1 MRRLGRRRNGER
13 GVELVEL
20 TLVLPLLIFLGMG
33 MLDAGMAWKSKAEVV
48 QATRQGA
55 RVGSAFKDDPRSDQE
70 ALLAITAVIPEYL
83 NLDPGDTISA
93 RLDYIVIY
101 KADAANGEVP
111 ADCKNPIGTHTDCT
125 HLTRAEVE
133 TFLTDYAGDPLAL
146 HLPRSWTNRPI
157 QPEFLDSLGIYIQ
170 ATQPSFTGVF
180 ESLTTWTVTGST
192 VMRTEP
198 DIT

>member
-1 MRRLGRRRNGER
+1 MRRLRRPRNGER
-13 GVELVEL
+13 GAELVEL
-20 TLVLPLLIFLGMG
+20 TLVLPLLILLGMG
-33 MLDAGMAWKSKAEVV
+33 MLDAGMAWKSKVEVV
-48 QATRQGA
+48 HATRQGA

-101 KADAANGEVP
+101 KADAADGQVP
-111 ADCKNPIGTHTDCT
+111 AACKNPGTYADCT
-125 HLTRAEVE
+125 HLTRTDVE
-133 TFLTDYAGDPLAL
+133 TFLTEYAGDPSAL
-146 HLPRSWTNRPI
+146 HLTRSWTNRPLE
-157 QPEFLDSLGIYIQ
+157 PANLDSLGVFIQ

-198 DIT
+198 EIS

>member
-1 MRRLGRRRNGER
+1 MRRIRRRRNGER
-13 GVELVEL
+13 GTELVEL

-83 NLDPGDTISA
+83 NLAPGDTSSA
-93 RLDYIVIY
+93 RLEYIVIY
-101 KADAANGEVP
+101 KADAADGVVP
-111 ADCKNPIGTHTDCT
+111 SACKNPGTYADCT
-125 HLTRAEVE
+125 HLTRSDVE
-133 TFLTDYAGDPLAL
+133 TFLSDYASNPTGL
-146 HLPRSWTNRPI
+146 HLTRSWDNRPTE
-157 QPEFLDSLGIYIQ
+157 PEFLGSLGIYIE

-180 ESLTTWTVTGST
+180 ETLSTWTVNGST

-198 DIT
+198 EIT

>member
-1 MRRLGRRRNGER
+1 MRFRAKKRNGER

-20 TLVLPLLIFLGMG
+20 TLVLPLLILLCMG
-33 MLDAGMAWKSKAEVV
+33 MLDAGMAWKSKAEVI

-55 RVGSAFKDDPRSDQE
+55 RVGSAFKDDPYSDQE
-70 ALLAITAVIPEYL
+70 ALLAITSVIPDYL
-83 NLDPGDTISA
+83 NIAPGDTTST

-101 KADAANGEVP
+101 KADDANGEVP
-111 ADCKNPIGTHTDCT
+111 TACKSPGVHTDCT
-125 HLTRAEVE
+125 HLTRTDVE
-133 TFLTDYAGDPLAL
+133 NFLTAYASKPSDL
-146 HLPRSWTNRPI
+146 HQVRSWTNRPV

-180 ESLTTWTVTGST
+180 DSVTTWTITGST

-198 DIT
+198 EIS